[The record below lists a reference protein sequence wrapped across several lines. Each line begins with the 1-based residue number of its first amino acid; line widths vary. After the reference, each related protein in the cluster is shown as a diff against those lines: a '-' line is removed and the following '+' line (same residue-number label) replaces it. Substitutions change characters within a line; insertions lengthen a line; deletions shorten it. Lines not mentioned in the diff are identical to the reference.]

1 MKDNCNDVGV
11 VPDVHQFISGVAI
24 IGVHRSETRLESRKQ
39 TFQVLRAV
47 VHVLRDF
54 VLLLDAGIQQT
65 LGDSVGAAV
74 EIGP

>member
-1 MKDNCNDVGV
+1 MKDNCNNVGV

-24 IGVHRSETRLESRKQ
+24 VGVHWREASLESGKQ

-54 VLLLDAGIQQT
+54 VLLLDAGVQET
-65 LGDSVGAAV
+65 LGDSVGALV